1 MVSVTDEVAS
11 VFDFTF
17 PYAIALLACIF
28 LVSSGVKMIEREQFV
43 ASLQQL
49 DMLPKKAVLPV
60 SRILP
65 LAELS
70 IVLSLVLGERWSVL
84 VGAGASLV
92 LLLLFNAV
100 AGVAIRRSKSDI
112 ECACFGPL
120 SQDIFDARLI
130 ARNSLLST
138 VALFAIS
145 VLIMSPNVNS
155 MIFARSDIVFI
166 LLPVCAAFPLY
177 TLSIYFLSH
186 REYYQRPPDFRLIS
200 PEALVRGERQE
211 G

>member
-1 MVSVTDEVAS
+1 MLSVTDEVFSA
-11 VFDFTF
+11 FDFTF

-28 LVSSGVKMIEREQFV
+28 LVSSGVKMIRREQFV

-49 DMLPKKAVLPV
+49 DMLPKKAILPV

-65 LAELS
+65 LTELS

-84 VGAGASLV
+84 IGAGASLV

-100 AGVAIRRSKSDI
+100 AGVAIRRNKSEI

-130 ARNSLLST
+130 ARNSLLAI
-138 VALFAIS
+138 VAIFAVS
-145 VLIMSPNVNS
+145 MLIMSPNVNS
-155 MIFARSDIVFI
+155 MVFTRSDIVFI

-177 TLSIYFLSH
+177 ALSSHFLSH
-186 REYYQRPPDFRLIS
+186 REYYQRPPVLRLIS
-200 PEALVRGERQE
+200 PEALTRVERQE